1 MKEGLENMRRAL
13 GERSAD
19 RKDIHA
25 QITAATTTIQGMTHP
40 YDSFITM
47 TH

>member
-25 QITAATTTIQGMTHP
+25 QINAATTTIQGWF
-40 YDSFITM
+40 SLSRIELG
-47 TH
+47 